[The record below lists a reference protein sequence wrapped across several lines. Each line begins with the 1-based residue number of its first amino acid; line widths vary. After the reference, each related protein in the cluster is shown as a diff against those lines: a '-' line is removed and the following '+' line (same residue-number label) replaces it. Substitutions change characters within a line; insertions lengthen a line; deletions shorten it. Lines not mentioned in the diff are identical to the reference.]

1 MVITLRAH
9 KRSRYEYDY
18 RVIFNLDGST
28 DRMKLPLENITD
40 MGTAAGVWVLL
51 GCCLTHGKM

>member
-1 MVITLRAH
+1 MVITPRVH
-9 KRSRYEYDY
+9 KRSRCEYDY

>member
-9 KRSRYEYDY
+9 QRSRCEYDY
-18 RVIFNLDGST
+18 RVMFHLDGST